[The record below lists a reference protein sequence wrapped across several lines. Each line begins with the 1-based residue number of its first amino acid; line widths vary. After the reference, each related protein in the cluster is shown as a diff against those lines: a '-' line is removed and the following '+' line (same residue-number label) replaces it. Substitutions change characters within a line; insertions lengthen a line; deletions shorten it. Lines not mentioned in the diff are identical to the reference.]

1 MRTRKLVTVGH
12 SYVVSLN
19 RRLAHEMAIAGRGEW
34 EVTCIA
40 PRYFH
45 GGHDLAPLTLDP
57 SPNDA
62 YVLEAIPAYLTSH
75 VHVFSYGAK
84 LRSLLN
90 QPWDLVHAW
99 EEPYV
104 LAGWEISHWAH
115 AASKLVYR
123 SAQSNPKRYPPPFSW
138 FEQRSM
144 ARACG
149 WICSGASVEQNL
161 LARKGYD
168 RPHLLSP
175 LGVDVQFFKPD
186 AGQRTRAF
194 HELGWRS
201 DGPPVI
207 GFSGRLVPAKGLT
220 LLMQALDACTEPW
233 RALFLGAGQMELELR
248 KWSARYGDNVRIL
261 RVPHDAVPS
270 YMNAM
275 DILCAPSQTTPAWR
289 EQFGRMLVEA
299 FACGVPV
306 IGSNS
311 GEIANVVGK
320 AGVIVDENDVAGWTH
335 AIQNLLSSPEKRR
348 ELGESG
354 LELARSRYTWPVIAR
369 EYLSFFETL

>member
-1 MRTRKLVTVGH
+1 MRVRRLITVGH

-19 RRLAHEMAIAGRGEW
+19 RRLAHEMAVAGRDKW
-34 EVTCIA
+34 DVTCVA
-40 PRYFH
+40 PQYFH
-45 GGHDLAPLTLDP
+45 GGNDLAPLALDP
-57 SPNDA
+57 SPGDA
-62 YVLEAIPAYLTSH
+62 YSFEAVPAYLTSR
-75 VHVFSYGAK
+75 VHVFSYGKK
-84 LRSLLN
+84 LRSVMS
-90 QPWDLVHAW
+90 QRWDMVHAW

-104 LAGWEISHWAH
+104 LAGWEISRWIQTG
-115 AASKLVYR
+115 SKLVYR
-123 SAQSNPKRYPPPFSW
+123 TAQSNPKRYPPPFSW
-138 FEQRSM
+138 FEQSSM
-144 ARACG
+144 RRACG

-161 LARKGYD
+161 VSRKGYE

-175 LGVDVQFFKPD
+175 LGVDVDFFKPD
-186 AGQRTRAF
+186 AGQRARTF
-194 HELGWRS
+194 EQLGWRS

-207 GFSGRLVPAKGLT
+207 GFSGRLVPAKGLS

-233 RALFLGAGQMELELR
+233 RALFLGAGQMEPELR
-248 KWSARYGDNVRIL
+248 KWSASYGDNVRIL

-270 YMNAM
+270 YINAM

-311 GEIANVVGK
+311 GEIANVVGN

-335 AIQNLLSSPEKRR
+335 AIQDLLSSPGKRR
-348 ELGESG
+348 ELSDSG

-369 EYLSFFETL
+369 EYLSFFEKL

>member
-1 MRTRKLVTVGH
+1 MTMRKLVTVGH

-19 RRLAHEMAIAGRGEW
+19 RRLAHEMAVAGRGKW
-34 EVTCIA
+34 DVTCVA
-40 PRYFH
+40 PEYFH
-45 GGHDLAPLTLDP
+45 GGNDLGPLTLDP

-62 YVLEAIPAYLTSH
+62 YAFEGVPAYLTSR
-75 VHVFSYGAK
+75 VHVFSYGRK
-84 LRSLLN
+84 LRSLLSHR
-90 QPWDLVHAW
+90 WDLVHAW

-104 LAGWEISHWAH
+104 LAGWEISRWIQTG
-115 AASKLVYR
+115 SKLVYR

-138 FEQRSM
+138 FERSSM

-149 WICSGASVEQNL
+149 WICSGVQVEQNL
-161 LARKGYD
+161 LSRKGYE

-175 LGVDVQFFKPD
+175 LGVDVDFFKPD
-186 AGQRTRAF
+186 ARQRARTF
-194 HELGWRS
+194 DELGWKG

-207 GFSGRLVPAKGLT
+207 GFSGRLVPAKGLRV
-220 LLMQALDACTEPW
+220 LMRALDGCTEPW
-233 RALFLGAGQMELELR
+233 RALFLGAGQMEPELR
-248 KWSARYGDNVRIL
+248 RWSARYGDNVRIL

-270 YMNAM
+270 YVNAM
-275 DILCAPSQTTPAWR
+275 DVLCAPSQTTPSWR

-311 GEIANVVGK
+311 GEIANVVGS
-320 AGVIVDENDVAGWTH
+320 AGVIVDETDVAAWTRN
-335 AIQNLLSSPEKRR
+335 IQDLLASPRKRR
-348 ELGESG
+348 ELGNIG

-369 EYLSFFETL
+369 DYLSFFETL